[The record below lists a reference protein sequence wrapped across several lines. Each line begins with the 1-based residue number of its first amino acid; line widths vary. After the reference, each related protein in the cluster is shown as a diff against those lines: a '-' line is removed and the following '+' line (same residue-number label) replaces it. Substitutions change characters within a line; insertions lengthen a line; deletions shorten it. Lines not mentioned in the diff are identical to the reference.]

1 MTAKHRAQR
10 PGGRAPLTDIEA
22 NRRAQAVRLD
32 RMRAQAMRDAHK
44 AEQAAPAASVAPI
57 SLLSRADIEVRPF
70 AHTPSAPSAGRR
82 VRASMTLTLIDTK
95 GRSLIEAIS
104 AAMGAMQAGQSDGI
118 TDDMA
123 ADAQDAHFVVERIEI
138 STIEVQA

>member
-10 PGGRAPLTDIEA
+10 PGDRAPLTEIEA
-22 NRRAQAVRLD
+22 RRRAQAVR
-32 RMRAQAMRDAHK
+32 DARQV
-44 AEQAAPAASVAPI
+44 EQPVQVAPAAPVAPI
-57 SLLSRADIEVRPF
+57 SLLSRPDIEVRPF
-70 AHTPSAPSAGRR
+70 ASTPSAPSAGRR
-82 VRASMTLTLIDTK
+82 VKASITLTLIDTK
-95 GRSLIEAIS
+95 DRSLIEAIS
-104 AAMGAMQAGQSDGI
+104 AAMRAMQAGQSDGI